1 MEKPRSTDYQKDHYK
16 TCGEIFAVSV
26 AQGGPAPNK
35 KKNGAM
41 TTSAQEQDKNEM
53 SKDNVT
59 DPELI
64 ELPEQVDA
72 AGTDTI
78 ADLSDRIL
86 ASGYTGPIIHE
97 WKKAIT
103 DAIVLHSAV
112 RIIPMLQQVCDG
124 LKLYSFHDLLREHS
138 ETCQQLFV
146 PGHLQKVD
154 AEFLELAMTPIFS
167 EEGSLRRHRECRI
180 INFLQDFIQKLED
193 EEELAAAEK
202 QGMCNRSADFITIC
216 KLFQWLTGQAHIP
229 LIETQRKE
237 FKIRIEFDHDGDA
250 RYGDHIICYPV
261 INACA
266 VSITFPT
273 KHLGTYQEF
282 QDIMSQAINNSK
294 EFGRH

>member
-1 MEKPRSTDYQKDHYK
+1 
-16 TCGEIFAVSV
+16 
-26 AQGGPAPNK
+26 
-35 KKNGAM
+35 
-41 TTSAQEQDKNEM
+41 
-53 SKDNVT
+53 
-59 DPELI
+59 
-64 ELPEQVDA
+64 
-72 AGTDTI
+72 
-78 ADLSDRIL
+78 L
-86 ASGYTGPIIHE
+86 ASGYTGPIIRE

-103 DAIVLHSAV
+103 DAIALHSAV
-112 RIIPMLQQVCDG
+112 WIIPMLQQVCDG
-124 LKLYSFHDLLREHS
+124 LKLYSFHDLLTEHS

-193 EEELAAAEK
+193 EGE
-202 QGMCNRSADFITIC
+202 SADFITIC
-216 KLFQWLTGQAHIP
+216 KFFQWLTGQAHIP

-237 FKIRIEFDHDGDA
+237 SKICIEFDHDCDA

-282 QDIMSQAINNSK
+282 QDIMSQVINNSK